1 MIRRCIHYALWISPA
16 LIPTLSPSLAVA
28 DEAESPPRQV
38 LQLQPEL
45 PIATLP
51 NVALSVSVLQK
62 LLTAEIA
69 LQRQQPEL
77 AVERYLKLARETK
90 DPRLARRAVSITQS
104 FNVPST
110 YRLDAT
116 SLYVQLLPNYAEPL
130 IFRAEALLAHD
141 RGQEASEYLAQFF
154 ALAQPALHGKP
165 LSDELGERL
174 RIAGQRLD
182 EGGDVFLAAARPLLS
197 MSNPQQA
204 MQLWM
209 QLIKQDRDRPQ
220 AKFVTALLAQSN
232 GDALEALRLLAE
244 VQAAHPE
251 WNRVPYYALNTLQA
265 VNQHSQQNS
274 QKNSQSNAASNA
286 AIQAQAQQILPAVLA
301 QTRDIVQRYVQ
312 QMPTASDVQLKLV
325 AIHLQMGQRDAAR
338 QVLQTVLAQPTTKS
352 LSMGELYD
360 AVLLGIQT
368 QDRTLALQALQ
379 IYRHAVND
387 VADGVD
393 IAEQAMYQRGVSLAY
408 FYLADLAEQAQQ
420 PAEALQLLNEVTSAA
435 RNPTAS
441 GSTQSNASTL
451 TLRLAAWARQVA
463 LLQQM
468 NSVNSQTG
476 IKSAR
481 QLVTDKLK
489 YTDLIPSEQLQLV
502 LMYAGLRSE
511 TTPIN
516 ERMSLLTWL
525 AQYADTYADEPDF
538 WYSVA
543 MSAEHARQFERAED
557 ALRRTLV
564 LRPNDAHAWNALGYM
579 WVEQNIRLPEADE
592 ALTKAIQLAPNDPM
606 IRDSVGWLRYRQGRL
621 QDAKQELQQAFSA
634 QPDREIGEH
643 LIQVLRELG
652 ETAAAQSIQQQLNQP

>member
-1 MIRRCIHYALWISPA
+1 MSMIRRCIHYALWIAPA

-28 DEAESPPRQV
+28 DEAESPPRRL

-62 LLTAEIA
+62 LLIAEIA

-116 SLYVQLLPNYAEPL
+116 NLYVQLLPNYAEPL

-141 RGQEASEYLAQFF
+141 RGPEASEYLAQFF

-265 VNQHSQQNS
+265 VNQNSQQNS
-274 QKNSQSNAASNA
+274 QSNSATQLRS
-286 AIQAQAQQILPAVLA
+286 QQILPAVLA
-301 QTRDIVQRYVQ
+301 QTRDIVQRYLQ
-312 QMPTASDVQLKLV
+312 QAPAANDVRLKLV
-325 AIHLQMGQRDAAR
+325 AIHLQMGERDAAR
-338 QVLQTVLAQPTTKS
+338 QVLQTVLAQSTTKG
-352 LSMGELYD
+352 LSMSELYD

-379 IYRHAVND
+379 IYCNAVND
-387 VADGVD
+387 VAD

-408 FYLADLAEQAQQ
+408 FYLADLAEQSQQ
-420 PAEALQLLNEVTSAA
+420 PAEALQLLNEVTSPA

-441 GSTQSNASTL
+441 GSTQSNVSTL

-463 LLQQM
+463 LLQHM
-468 NSVNSQTG
+468 NSVNPQTG
-476 IKSAR
+476 IKAAR
-481 QLVTDKLK
+481 QLLTEKLTR
-489 YTDLIPSEQLQLV
+489 TDLIPSEQLQLV

-511 TTPIN
+511 TIPIN
-516 ERMSLLTWL
+516 ERMALLTWL

-543 MSAEHARQFERAED
+543 MSAEHARQFERAEN